1 MVPIFAVSLS
11 ASQSAG
17 PPEVT
22 ATLVYAED
30 QARSRVSL
38 RWQLPT
44 RINPGSNAG
53 EWLYA
58 VLSRLVQDYDDH
70 TVELVTVT
78 TEPAVEERS
87 NA

>member
-1 MVPIFAVSLS
+1 MEPIYAVSLS

-17 PPEVT
+17 PPSVT
-22 ATLVYAED
+22 AALVYSEGP
-30 QARSRVSL
+30 ARSTVRL
-38 RWQLPT
+38 EWELPT
-44 RINPGSNAG
+44 RINPAGNAG

-70 TVELVTVT
+70 TIQRVSVT
-78 TEPAVEERS
+78 THGVVQEEP